1 MTHFHLPPQL
11 ECYEF
16 LDLSDV
22 DVRER
27 DQLATALY
35 TREGDESEDHHHQEE
50 DREQELNRSQEE
62 AAYWRNQQQGRYN
75 NNNNNRKGR
84 GAGLKGQN
92 HPNNHHHQQFHERR
106 DLVFGGHEQEEQLN
120 NNNGSLVDSRPV
132 SRTESVL
139 TDISS
144 SYLSSSASSL
154 HVPNNAHQY
163 PASVTSPPLLSN
175 SSSCNGGGGQQSQIH
190 HANPTYGEWR
200 KICCYSYY
208 WGQFNIYTQ
217 EVDCDPKGHLFIVS
231 VSTMFGVHLNIDI
244 KGI

>member
-1 MTHFHLPPQL
+1 M

-75 NNNNNRKGR
+75 NNNNKRKGR

-106 DLVFGGHEQEEQLN
+106 SDLVFGGHEQEEQLN

-217 EVDCDPKGHLFIVS
+217 EVDCDPEGHLFIVS